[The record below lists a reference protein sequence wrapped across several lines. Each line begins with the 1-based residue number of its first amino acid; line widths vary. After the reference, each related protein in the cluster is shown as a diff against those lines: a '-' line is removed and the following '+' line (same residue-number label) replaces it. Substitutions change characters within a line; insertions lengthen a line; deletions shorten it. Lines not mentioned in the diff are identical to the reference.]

1 MYTCHFC
8 GAGAPGNYAMTS
20 LKGNPKRIGSWR
32 RHVLAACPRCH
43 RLLLAAG
50 LEGRKLK
57 ATGEV
62 WYAGHGLGRF
72 DSPGAPPKPVDTRH
86 AQAHNRATGSR
97 EKTDGSTRSRLAA
110 S

>member
-1 MYTCHFC
+1 MTQPLLNDFRVC
-8 GAGAPGNYAMTS
+8 GAGAKGNYAMTS
-20 LKGNPKRIGSWR
+20 LKGDPKRIGSWR

-72 DSPGAPPKPVDTRH
+72 DSPGAPSPR
-86 AQAHNRATGSR
+86 
-97 EKTDGSTRSRLAA
+97 
-110 S
+110 

>member
-1 MYTCHFC
+1 MAVGGNDEHPRRGVLCSLARSGYVVVVHACHFC

-20 LKGNPKRIGSWR
+20 LKGNPKRIGSWS

-62 WYAGHGLGRF
+62 WYAGHGVGRF
-72 DSPGAPPKPVDTRH
+72 DSPGAP
-86 AQAHNRATGSR
+86 SR
-97 EKTDGSTRSRLAA
+97 
-110 S
+110 